1 MLEVMNVE
9 WYDDLGKRHIAW
21 GVKDPEAFKEDLI
34 RHNVDE
40 STIEI
45 YEKDVSQH
53 ILFGY
58 MHILNRYKKVLYI
71 LGYIPYNT
79 RIK

>member
-1 MLEVMNVE
+1 MNMLEVMNVE

-45 YEKDVSQH
+45 YEKDVS
-53 ILFGY
+53 
-58 MHILNRYKKVLYI
+58 
-71 LGYIPYNT
+71 
-79 RIK
+79 

>member
-1 MLEVMNVE
+1 MNMLEVMNVE

-21 GVKDPEAFKEDLI
+21 GVEDPEAFKEELI

-45 YEKDVSQH
+45 YEKDVS
-53 ILFGY
+53 
-58 MHILNRYKKVLYI
+58 
-71 LGYIPYNT
+71 
-79 RIK
+79 